1 MLLLLMPDQITTY
14 WEDIKEGIE
23 STLPPGIPDRTQRI
37 LTGLLDGSVQAWVS
51 YQRSENGTV
60 VDGAV
65 LTRIVKDDIDGTRDL
80 LIYCLW
86 VVDETHESTWTEGL
100 KALLDY
106 GKGKGCN
113 RAIAYSDVPM
123 IIGMTKLMN
132 GEARYMFLTWP
143 I

>member
-1 MLLLLMPDQITTY
+1 MLLLLMPDQVPRY

-23 STLPPGIPDRTQRI
+23 STLPLGIPGRSQRI
-37 LTGLLDGSVQAWVS
+37 LAGLLSGRVQAWVS
-51 YQRSENGTV
+51 YRRGDKTV

-65 LTRIVKDDIDGTRDL
+65 LTRIVEDDIDGTRDL

-86 VVDETHESTWTEGL
+86 AIGETHESTWTEGL

-106 GKGKGCN
+106 GRGKGCN

-123 IIGMTKLMN
+123 IVGLTKLMN
-132 GEARYMFLTWP
+132 GEARYVFLTWP

>member
-1 MLLLLMPDQITTY
+1 MLLLLMPEQISPY

-23 STLPPGIPDRTQRI
+23 KTLPSGIPGRSQRI
-37 LTGLLDGSVQAWVS
+37 LTGLLSDRVQAWVS
-51 YQRSENGTV
+51 YQREDKAV
-60 VDGAV
+60 VDGVV
-65 LTRIVKDDIDGTRDL
+65 LTRIVEDDIDGTRDL

-86 VVDETHESTWTEGL
+86 AIDETHESTWTVGL

-106 GKGKGCN
+106 GRGKGCS

-123 IIGMTKLMN
+123 IVGLTKLMN
-132 GEARYMFLTWP
+132 GEARYAFLTWP